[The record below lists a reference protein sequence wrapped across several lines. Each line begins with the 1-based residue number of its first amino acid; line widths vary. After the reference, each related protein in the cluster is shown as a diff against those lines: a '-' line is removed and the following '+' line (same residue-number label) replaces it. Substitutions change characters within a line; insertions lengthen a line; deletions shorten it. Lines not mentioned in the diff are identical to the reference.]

1 MGWLFGNDTMKGQN
15 NQVFENMEEVC
26 ETIWQV
32 LQMRATQPHP
42 GHPLEGWGDPLE
54 R

>member
-1 MGWLFGNDTMKGQN
+1 MKGQN

-42 GHPLEGWGDPLE
+42 GPPLEEWGDPLE